1 LMDRQKVLAFCHKN
15 GLYFHRIS
23 CNAIRASP
31 TETDAHYKA
40 KALLGWELMKKGQT
54 IFTEYPV
61 FKGGKKVGEIDLLWL
76 DELKAIEFENN
87 YNNESI
93 RLKKELYGKRLDV
106 WVIDLAP
113 WHADFDASLKELLE
127 KLGV

>member
-1 LMDRQKVLAFCHKN
+1 MDRQKVLAFCHKN

-54 IFTEYPV
+54 IFQVRVNKQHLGLARQALERASKKLPCACSILVTE
-61 FKGGKKVGEIDLLWL
+61 KK
-76 DELKAIEFENN
+76 
-87 YNNESI
+87 
-93 RLKKELYGKRLDV
+93 
-106 WVIDLAP
+106 
-113 WHADFDASLKELLE
+113 
-127 KLGV
+127 